1 MRVTPDSVSFVSFCV
16 VFSPFFLHFELDKTT
31 LKEENKKKKKKEKSG
46 RVKEREIPGGGT
58 FIIFNL
64 SPANQKRAIQFERQL
79 CAQQKQQQYALRRR
93 RDEE

>member
-31 LKEENKKKKKKEKSG
+31 LKEENKKKKNNDG
-46 RVKEREIPGGGT
+46 RVKDTEIPGGGT